1 MSIEK
6 IIDLFKRKQGL
17 ILLLGVLV
25 AAVSFWFA
33 ILLNERYKAS
43 SDVLIVQNQEGF
55 NDYYALSK
63 SAGYL
68 SSILIESVYSERFLD
83 EMDKTGIISL
93 NIFLP
98 DNKVE
103 RLKEWNKI
111 INVSKNATETGILSI
126 EILSNNQ
133 EQAKRISDAVLEV
146 IDKKS
151 YLFFGEGQNLDI
163 RVLSGPVIEENLGI
177 GRIIFISFGGFMI
190 GVLLTFLVFYY
201 MEEYRE
207 YKEEEV

>member
-1 MSIEK
+1 
-6 IIDLFKRKQGL
+6 
-17 ILLLGVLV
+17 
-25 AAVSFWFA
+25 
-33 ILLNERYKAS
+33 
-43 SDVLIVQNQEGF
+43 
-55 NDYYALSK
+55 
-63 SAGYL
+63 
-68 SSILIESVYSERFLD
+68 
-83 EMDKTGIISL
+83 
-93 NIFLP
+93 
-98 DNKVE
+98 
-103 RLKEWNKI
+103 
-111 INVSKNATETGILSI
+111 
-126 EILSNNQ
+126 
-133 EQAKRISDAVLEV
+133 LEV